1 MDKKTKAGL
10 FVLGSLAAV
19 TAVAAVAFFEEDN
32 ESTFSNLLDTV
43 GKKGKAHGQD
53 LVDKLPFFSDDSSA
67 GKWKDRASD
76 LYQLVDAFRS
86 DD

>member
-10 FVLGSLAAV
+10 LALGSLAAV
-19 TAVAAVAFFEEDN
+19 TAVVAVALFEEDN

-53 LVDKLPFFSDDSSA
+53 LVDKLPFLSEDSSYS
-67 GKWKDRASD
+67 KWKDRATY
-76 LYQLVDAFRS
+76 LYQLVDHFRS